1 MLGALTGEAAPAETE
16 EPDGPPAPAQPSPEA
31 AGPEAASGP
40 VAPGEAQARAA
51 EAPGGDTGED
61 PVRPAPAP
69 EAPLTPPAL
78 PETVAGPLD
87 EACLAAVDLA
97 RAAAVQ
103 EGGPSVGEPL
113 DVQGEPDP
121 GAALVTHLFA
131 TTDRA
136 YAGWRWAVTVVR
148 AAGSDIVTVDEVV
161 LLPGPDAL
169 LPPAWVPYSDRVQP
183 GDLSPGDVLPP
194 AVDDPRLVPSHAD
207 PESDDDAELLAE
219 AFLEL
224 GLGRERVLSREGRE
238 EAAERWWNGDAGP
251 HSPLAKA
258 APADCGSCGFLVPLG
273 GSLRAAFGA
282 CANAFAPDDG
292 RVVALTH
299 GCGAHSEV
307 AHELTHVAQSGMAVE
322 HEELEVEHNAPTA
335 GEASQ
340 ESLSEDESESLGH
353 S

>member
-1 MLGALTGEAAPAETE
+1 
-16 EPDGPPAPAQPSPEA
+16 
-31 AGPEAASGP
+31 EAASGP